1 MRKKYKLF
9 FYSGLAIH
17 LHLLFSNSLQSEGFT
32 YLQGLNLK
40 PSIRTLKFQGS
51 KKTFV
56 NTSSYLPHLK
66 HFSHKINESI
76 AS

>member
-51 KKTFV
+51 KKTFCKYLKLF
-56 NTSSYLPHLK
+56 TSLETL
-66 HFSHKINESI
+66 FS
-76 AS
+76 